1 MKVKSLLKKIGFINK
16 LDALVYQTRSTI
28 ENDSIKSK
36 IEESDLKLVHDVLTE
51 TELWLDSDHSKDEYE
66 NKMTEVNSK
75 INPIM
80 MKVYSE
86 GGSDGGM
93 PSSFSPSSDGEG
105 VSIPSVDEVD

>member
-1 MKVKSLLKKIGFINK
+1 MN
-16 LDALVYQTRSTI
+16 
-28 ENDSIKSK
+28 
-36 IEESDLKLVHDVLTE
+36 DVLTE

-86 GGSDGGM
+86 GGGEGGM
-93 PSSFSPSSDGEG
+93 PSSVPSTEDTGGMSM
-105 VSIPSVDEVD
+105 PSVDEVD